1 MSSIGAP
8 GFFCQC
14 TRFSSR
20 RGGWVPDCMYKSAD
34 TTSERQSSQWFV
46 IPFCPQRGKNDFQC
60 YIFEVLGLE
69 NLKGALWKGEGY
81 TKGNCCCCCFISE
94 VSETGEVLKYLLLFY
109 KDEVQLKYQL
119 SISTN
124 TLLRKIRVVFLFQH
138 PHIVHM
144 NTSPAKCLFKGV
156 MCLTAWKTLNCAHW
170 PLKTMEMW
178 GWASSES
185 SSLWAGL

>member
-1 MSSIGAP
+1 
-8 GFFCQC
+8 
-14 TRFSSR
+14 
-20 RGGWVPDCMYKSAD
+20 MYKSAD

-81 TKGNCCCCCFISE
+81 AKGNCCCCCFISE

-124 TLLRKIRVVFLFQH
+124 TLLRKIRVVFSFQH
-138 PHIVHM
+138 PYIVHV

-156 MCLTAWKTLNCAHW
+156 MCLTAWLHPFRETLILLIVHTDHSKQWKCEPEP
-170 PLKTMEMW
+170 PLKAALYEL
-178 GWASSES
+178 GYSYI
-185 SSLWAGL
+185 